1 MGKTELS
8 RPLGRTGGRADT
20 EPPGGSTAARFADR
34 PVRPHDLVTRAF
46 CRALPPLCAA
56 LGLRQTAATLR
67 HYLRGTGTPY
77 RVDAALLLALPEV
90 RSAAEEQLAR
100 WRTEALARW
109 RGAPSAY
116 PADSG
121 WRAVT
126 LPRRGALD
134 WWLALRAVD
143 YRLTGTVRVSSGGEV
158 VVDYRFAVSR
168 CRRFA
173 GGLHEAG
180 LAREF
185 LITGEAFGH
194 A

>member
-1 MGKTELS
+1 MGKTDLS

-20 EPPGGSTAARFADR
+20 EPPGGTAARFADR
-34 PVRPHDLVTRAF
+34 PVGPYDVVTRTA
-46 CRALPPLCAA
+46 CRTLPPLWAA
-56 LGLRQTAATLR
+56 LGLRQTAGTLR
-67 HYLRGTGTPY
+67 HYLRGTGAPY

-90 RSAAEEQLAR
+90 RSAAEEQLTR
-100 WRTEALARW
+100 WRAEALARW

-126 LPRRGALD
+126 LPRRGGLD

-143 YRLTGTVRVSSGGEV
+143 YRLTGTVRVSSGGDV
-158 VVDYRFAVSR
+158 VIDYRFAVNKCWDSFPR
-168 CRRFA
+168 
-173 GGLHEAG
+173 LHEAG
-180 LAREF
+180 LARDF
-185 LITGEAFGH
+185 PITGEAFGH